1 MAQPKLTLAEVDG
14 LIERILLT
22 NSQRFTQLVTAA
34 DIKALCNS
42 AIEVLRVQPSLVEID
57 PPVVVCGDI
66 HGQFSDL
73 MRIFSRVGFPP
84 LKNFLFLGGK
94 EHLFFPFRFS
104 NSIFIDYVDR
114 GRQSIET
121 AVLLLAYKTRYPAN
135 FFLLRGNHE
144 CSNINRVY
152 GFLEEIRRRFPHDT
166 QSLWIAFNKAFA
178 WLPFT
183 ALVGG
188 RVLCGAGW
196 CRVLRKPEAHHAL
209 LSSTLRRPVQQRW
222 RYNVHRREP
231 ALLVP
236 SVPTGGLAD
245 AVKIYELSLFTIC
258 AEGFSN
264 LQLSDI
270 FQLNNINIFE
280 SESSLISFVDRH
292 LKIGQSGQSCI
303 LGDAHSSECLIC
315 FESLGTSLEK
325 LEKTFWSF
333 SQLLQRF
340 DCRQQQRDLEK
351 EIATKQQ
358 QISTTR
364 PFSPNTTCD
373 NCAEWYRKWL
383 LVNLVDI
390 WKRKVCIN
398 WCYYTQ
404 LACPHLA
411 TNKVVEFAGHPVFL
425 CRDQMLSTTKTS
437 AIDCSCLHPCDLIR
451 NKIAQFTNES
461 KQSSLRSLQFNSSLE
476 PLSRHSKKQQT
487 TFDFF
492 HVSAYCQNREKRCR
506 AKTMIKKKN

>member
-1 MAQPKLTLAEVDG
+1 MEEKEIFVKTIPSLFNPNNDLQYFPSEEANFTIAEHRKRHRRRNEILIPISANYQKIRVISSSNKQHLLFKNSFPLERRQQPFWRYTKTINLVLFLQLLILFLIIKPLSTFFLYSTASEISLNETNSFEDFEENIFKNFTENIWRFQQVNNEINNYKRIKRKNDWKQQKMTKELFTKMG
-14 LIERILLT
+14 LIKEKGLQNAMCHVWNKGSPSELCALNKWERIK
-22 NSQRFTQLVTAA
+22 RM
-34 DIKALCNS
+34 
-42 AIEVLRVQPSLVEID
+42 
-57 PPVVVCGDI
+57 G
-66 HGQFSDL
+66 
-73 MRIFSRVGFPP
+73 
-84 LKNFLFLGGK
+84 
-94 EHLFFPFRFS
+94 
-104 NSIFIDYVDR
+104 
-114 GRQSIET
+114 
-121 AVLLLAYKTRYPAN
+121 
-135 FFLLRGNHE
+135 
-144 CSNINRVY
+144 
-152 GFLEEIRRRFPHDT
+152 
-166 QSLWIAFNKAFA
+166 
-178 WLPFT
+178 
-183 ALVGG
+183 
-188 RVLCGAGW
+188 
-196 CRVLRKPEAHHAL
+196 
-209 LSSTLRRPVQQRW
+209 
-222 RYNVHRREP
+222 
-231 ALLVP
+231 
-236 SVPTGGLAD
+236 
-245 AVKIYELSLFTIC
+245 ELSLFTIC